1 MSQTHQR
8 ERKKGWWLVAKE
20 PAAFFVLVSLL
31 TSKNKKFTMAAMD
44 VERLHVVLQQ
54 SFSPDAN
61 LRVPAEE
68 TIRNLKHVKGS
79 TTLLL
84 KIAAEK
90 QVSIQSLSDRHPG
103 PDDHWTFVAAIL
115 QQPFLDEFLEKSFW
129 FSSDFLSF
137 CLRSVYCRSSSKFDR
152 QLPFN

>member
-1 MSQTHQR
+1 
-8 ERKKGWWLVAKE
+8 
-20 PAAFFVLVSLL
+20 
-31 TSKNKKFTMAAMD
+31 MAGMD

-90 QVSIQSLSDRHPG
+90 QVR
-103 PDDHWTFVAAIL
+103 
-115 QQPFLDEFLEKSFW
+115 
-129 FSSDFLSF
+129 
-137 CLRSVYCRSSSKFDR
+137 
-152 QLPFN
+152 